1 MEAFTHLTKLY
12 RYAKDG
18 PIDVYGRIL
27 TEIVECDRPEMLDMC
42 IRRSG
47 HGISFVSVHNDQ
59 QEGFH
64 HIVNDESRVYLGLNV
79 HGKKR
84 KDLARESYPD
94 ADSSEDDPA
103 SLLWR
108 AALAGAT
115 KVVQYLGSRRPLEAY
130 KFYSSSHNDEKA
142 INIRHTSDLEKVLYE
157 WLGWKTNALGESPL
171 TAAVLSN
178 KLETIKAMFDL
189 KSKRLAKSVIHN
201 RWVPSSFHSTETE
214 NCRTKFAGL
223 NLLMIALETRCGT
236 DVVDLLLARGVDPVG
251 TDQIRGYVVFS

>member
-47 HGISFVSVHNDQ
+47 HGISFVSVHSDE

-64 HIVNDESRVYLGLNV
+64 HIVNDESRFYLGHNV

-94 ADSSEDDPA
+94 ADSSEDDPTP
-103 SLLWR
+103 LLWR
-108 AALAGAT
+108 AALAGAA

-130 KFYSSSHNDEKA
+130 EFFSVSHNDEKA
-142 INIRHTSDLEKVLYE
+142 IKVRRTTWRKFFTS
-157 WLGWKTNALGESPL
+157 GWDG
-171 TAAVLSN
+171 
-178 KLETIKAMFDL
+178 
-189 KSKRLAKSVIHN
+189 KRT
-201 RWVPSSFHSTETE
+201 RWAS
-214 NCRTKFAGL
+214 R
-223 NLLMIALETRCGT
+223 R
-236 DVVDLLLARGVDPVG
+236 
-251 TDQIRGYVVFS
+251 